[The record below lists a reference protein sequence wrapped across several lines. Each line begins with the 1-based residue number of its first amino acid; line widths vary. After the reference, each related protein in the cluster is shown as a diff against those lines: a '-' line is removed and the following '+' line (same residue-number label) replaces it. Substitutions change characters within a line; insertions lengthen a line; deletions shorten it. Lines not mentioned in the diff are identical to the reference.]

1 MTGAKPYRISKGLV
15 FEAYKQVKANKGAA
29 GVDGQSLQ
37 DFESDLKGNL
47 YKLWNRMSSGSYFPP
62 PVKGVSIPKSD
73 GGERLLGVPTVSDR
87 IAQTV
92 VKLLIEP
99 SIEPYFHE
107 DSYGY
112 RPGKSAIDAVGVARK
127 RCWKNDWVVDL
138 DIKAFFDNLDHQLVM
153 KAVTRHVKVDWVLL
167 YIERWLKAPMQLKGG
182 SLIGRDKGTPQGG
195 VVSPLLANL
204 FMHYAFD
211 EWMSRNYPAIPFER
225 FADDAVLHCKSQKQA
240 RFIKDKVAERLLQ
253 CGLELHPVK
262 TRIVYCQDSDRQLNY
277 KTTRFDF
284 LGFTFRKRLVR
295 TRWGRLFVSFSPAVS
310 DSAKKTIRQTIRK
323 WRIHLWSGATLRSI
337 AEEINPVVR
346 GWINYYG
353 HYGRWELRF
362 SLQQIDEYL
371 IRWAKSKYK
380 RLRGRQ
386 RRAAKAVRQMSQQQ
400 PELFAHWKAGFTR

>member
-15 FEAYKQVKANKGAA
+15 FEAYKQVKANKGAD

-127 RCWKNDWVVDL
+127 RCWNNDWVVDL

-211 EWMSRNYPAIPFER
+211 EWMSRNYPDIPFER

-240 RFIKDKVAERLLQ
+240 HFIKDKVEERLLQ

-310 DSAKKTIRQTIRK
+310 DSAKKSIRQVIRK

-362 SLQQIDEYL
+362 SLRQIDEYL

-386 RRAAKAVRQMSQQQ
+386 RQAAKAVRQMSQQQ
-400 PELFAHWKAGFTR
+400 PMLFAHWKAGFAR

>member
-211 EWMSRNYPAIPFER
+211 EWMSRNYPDIPFER

>member
-1 MTGAKPYRISKGLV
+1 M
-15 FEAYKQVKANKGAA
+15 
-29 GVDGQSLQ
+29 
-37 DFESDLKGNL
+37 
-47 YKLWNRMSSGSYFPP
+47 
-62 PVKGVSIPKSD
+62 
-73 GGERLLGVPTVSDR
+73 
-87 IAQTV
+87 
-92 VKLLIEP
+92 
-99 SIEPYFHE
+99 
-107 DSYGY
+107 
-112 RPGKSAIDAVGVARK
+112 
-127 RCWKNDWVVDL
+127 DL

-211 EWMSRNYPAIPFER
+211 EWLSRKYPDIPFER

-240 RFIKDKVAERLLQ
+240 HFIKDKVAERLLQ
-253 CGLELHPVK
+253 CGLEFNPVK

-386 RRAAKAVRQMSQQQ
+386 RRAAKAVRQMSHQQ
-400 PELFAHWKAGFTR
+400 PELFAHWKAGFAR

>member
-211 EWMSRNYPAIPFER
+211 EWMSRNYPDIPFER

-240 RFIKDKVAERLLQ
+240 HFIKDKVAERLLQ

-400 PELFAHWKAGFTR
+400 PELFAHWKAGFAR